1 MVGCLT
7 KLVTFFTTSLLIERQ
22 MILWFCSFLCATWTE
37 PLERHIKR
45 ITISVQGQVFKC
57 VYVRQRL
64 LRDRWNKA
72 ERSIYIAECT
82 DRCVLE
88 VHFIGD
94 AQFVLGELE
103 RPHPDRKVQKNQ
115 QNANSRSQAFHKC
128 LRCCFVEVG
137 ESSKSAQRPNI
148 CVPHS
153 SLPRNLSLLESWNSC
168 LSRRLGPSNW
178 TPNLSNYLIF

>member
-1 MVGCLT
+1 MPGFSEGLYLGMVGW
-7 KLVTFFTTSLLIERQ
+7 LVTCNVFHNQLVDWKAAS
-22 MILWFCSFLCATWTE
+22 ILWFCSFLCTTWIE
-37 PLERHIKR
+37 PFERHIKR

-94 AQFVLGELE
+94 TQLVLGELE

-115 QNANSRSQAFHKC
+115 QNVNSRSQAFHKC

-137 ESSKSAQRPNI
+137 ESSKSAQRPN
-148 CVPHS
+148 S
-153 SLPRNLSLLESWNSC
+153 SPFLPSSKSQPFRKLEQ
-168 LSRRLGPSNW
+168 LP
-178 TPNLSNYLIF
+178 I